1 MQEKIKEDVINEL
14 TKLLIKTDFYEKQ
27 NQVDIYVK
35 KTRIYKDLITMFK
48 ELLWWITKKKRNCK
62 TKEQKTDVFALIAG
76 IQSYLIDQT
85 K

>member
-48 ELLWWITKKKRNCK
+48 ELL
-62 TKEQKTDVFALIAG
+62 
-76 IQSYLIDQT
+76 
-85 K
+85 